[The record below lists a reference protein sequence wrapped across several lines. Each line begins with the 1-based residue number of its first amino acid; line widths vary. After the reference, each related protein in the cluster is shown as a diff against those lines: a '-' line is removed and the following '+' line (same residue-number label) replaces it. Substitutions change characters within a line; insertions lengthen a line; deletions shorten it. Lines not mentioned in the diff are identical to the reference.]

1 MCCGVERRFSGLVMR
16 WLSGVATWGGGWPEV
31 VMMWGE
37 SLPMESRWNGLG
49 RLTNRG
55 ALRGTGVPVS
65 WGVWSLSLSGVSD
78 MGAEVKHCQG
88 WAAVG

>member
-1 MCCGVERRFSGLVMR
+1 M
-16 WLSGVATWGGGWPEV
+16 ATWGGGWPEV

-37 SLPMESRWNGLG
+37 SLPMESRNGLG

-65 WGVWSLSLSGVSD
+65 GGVRGLSLSGVSD
-78 MGAEVKHCQG
+78 MGAEVKHCLG